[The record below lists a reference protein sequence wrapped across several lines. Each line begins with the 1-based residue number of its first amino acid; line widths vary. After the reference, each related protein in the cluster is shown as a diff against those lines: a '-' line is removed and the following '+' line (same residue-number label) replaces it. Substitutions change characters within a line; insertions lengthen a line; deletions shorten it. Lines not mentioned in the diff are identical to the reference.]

1 MGRDGERKEKGG
13 RHCIGELKRWG
24 KEREECV
31 ENDEAAGAGVLHY

>member
-1 MGRDGERKEKGG
+1 MGKEEGWKEVGG

-24 KEREECV
+24 GEEFA